1 MKTFSVSLVI
11 AAFAAGALADL
22 HTQGVCIDT
31 PGEGVEVYNKAATE
45 KACDAYKNRNTG
57 SNQWDQCPDCTLKN
71 EKDLLYYCESQGSHI
86 GGDELH
92 YYCTQNGAADSVVW

>member
-1 MKTFSVSLVI
+1 MKSISLIV
-11 AAFAAGALADL
+11 AALAAGAFADI

-31 PGEGVEVYNKAATE
+31 PGKGVEVYNRAATE
-45 KACDAYKNRNTG
+45 KACGAYKNRNTG
-57 SNQWDQCPDCTLKN
+57 SNQWDQCPDCTIKN

-92 YYCTQNGAADSVVW
+92 YYCTQNGAGDSVAW